1 MIVWPLLGMSC
12 GLKIFLIGG
21 LFQGRF
27 SINLYGTGLSLAESA
42 RWISQGNYA
51 VSDIKKSPVRLPM
64 GWRMGF
70 VFSFFLSP
78 SPWGSDAKGAGCAFP
93 LSQTILQ
100 SVREKIEDGN
110 QSSACTDD
118 WSIESYFPS
127 GEFFP
132 VWTCEALVWLK
143 GCLGRKQ
150 KQSAASAKCVAQTT
164 HSVN

>member
-78 SPWGSDAKGAGCAFP
+78 SP
-93 LSQTILQ
+93 
-100 SVREKIEDGN
+100 
-110 QSSACTDD
+110 
-118 WSIESYFPS
+118 
-127 GEFFP
+127 
-132 VWTCEALVWLK
+132 
-143 GCLGRKQ
+143 
-150 KQSAASAKCVAQTT
+150 
-164 HSVN
+164 